1 MSEKPMT
8 ASFMDNP
15 GNGIVR
21 QMVQLGLH
29 RGEWRSHVY
38 RDLSAE
44 EATRAAL
51 QIEGARNIGLVLSQA
66 ERARDMAR
74 SYRNFRVGAA
84 GLAGYY
90 GAGTPLS
97 IEVLLGANAK
107 PVSGSDIINIHAEH
121 EVMIQAMERR
131 LPQQEA
137 TIPLFAVVGDLQPDQ
152 QTGLETPTLHPC
164 GVCRDAFLEDETPIT
179 PDSICVTANPTFTE
193 FEWFSVRSLIAH
205 HEGVDGVRRGG
216 ASFSSRPLALSFDLP
231 QRGDEPFDLA
241 ELDTDEMLASDRE
254 VALKLQYPLLQFVLD
269 SINEPTAG
277 SVE

>member
-107 PVSGSDIINIHAEH
+107 PVAGSDIINIHAEH
-121 EVMIQAMERR
+121 EVIIQAMERR

-216 ASFSSRPLALSFDLP
+216 ASFSSRPLALSLDLP
-231 QRGDEPFDLA
+231 QRGDEPFDLSQ
-241 ELDTDEMLASDRE
+241 LDTDEMVASDRE